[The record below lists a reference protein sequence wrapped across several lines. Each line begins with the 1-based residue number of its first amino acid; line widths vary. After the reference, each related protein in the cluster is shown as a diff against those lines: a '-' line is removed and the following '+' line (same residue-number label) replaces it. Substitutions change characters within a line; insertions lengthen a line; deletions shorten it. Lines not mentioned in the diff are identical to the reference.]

1 MTRKNKIILAASFL
15 LSLLALP
22 FVGIV
27 AIYVHLFGDCFRLP
41 SGVEIGYQA
50 YFDLSRHY
58 LKPVAVLREPDGRV
72 IGQEVFPIYL
82 TEKAAYGHASIDY
95 ENPRSDFAF
104 IWTAETGLVKRD
116 ENPDLYHSLLQD
128 PGEIHYGNADGV
140 YVNTLWV
147 FMKFKKS
154 GAFASDQCHTSWLTW

>member
-50 YFDLSRHY
+50 YMDLSRPY
-58 LKPVAVLREPDGRV
+58 FQPAAVLREADGRV

-82 TEKAAYGHASIDY
+82 TEKAAYGYAATDY
-95 ENPRSDFAF
+95 DTPRSYFAF

-128 PGEIHYGNADGV
+128 PGEIHYENTEGIN
-140 YVNTLWV
+140 VNTLWV
-147 FMKFKKS
+147 LTKFKKS